1 MLEIKNAEVVVA
13 HIFIKYNG
21 LCGGLVDSNYFHTK
35 EPILRTN
42 FYVRETPFACTL
54 RARS

>member
-1 MLEIKNAEVVVA
+1 MLEIESVVVVGV

-21 LCGGLVDSNYFHTK
+21 LCGGLPDSNYFYTE
-35 EPILRTN
+35 EPIACMN
-42 FYVRETPFACTL
+42 FLVRETHFACTL